1 MSRGV
6 SIRAHKALKAV
17 LHTSQSVEVQL
28 HHLRSH
34 SAKAP
39 GLSLACL
46 QALQSSGPLQVCG
59 GGCGRGAL
67 NSHSSM
73 WNR

>member
-6 SIRAHKALKAV
+6 SILAHKALKAV
-17 LHTSQSVEVQL
+17 LRTSQSVEVQL

-46 QALQSSGPLQVCG
+46 PACRHCKALDHCRCVVV
-59 GGCGRGAL
+59 AL
-67 NSHSSM
+67 NSHGSM